1 MTETTV
7 RQPAAAGWRTP
18 TVIVVCGCLIAMIGF
33 GVRST
38 YGLFNSPLSEANGWG
53 RDVFALALAIQN
65 LLWGIG
71 QPFAGGLTDRYGP
84 AKVLTGGALL
94 YCAGVVLSAL
104 SPTPLALQLTAGLMV
119 GIGLSGAS
127 FGVVIAAFGRM
138 MPPEKRAWATGIAT
152 AAGSMGQ
159 FLFAPLG
166 SAFIAAYGWQ
176 TALMLLGGSLA
187 LVPLLAFALTGNG
200 GGHAGHAGGPG
211 VADQSAWSALKQAF
225 GHPSYVLLF
234 AGFFVCGFHL
244 AFITVHMPPY
254 LTDKGVDPALAG
266 WSIAL
271 IGLFN
276 MVGAYTS
283 GMLTG
288 RMPKRILLAGI
299 YAARAVAIALFIA
312 VPLSTASVLAFS
324 AAMGLLWL
332 STIPPTSGLIAVMFG
347 VRHLG
352 MLFGC
357 VFFSHQVGSF
367 LGVYLGGL
375 AYEHTGSYN
384 LVWYLGIAL
393 GIASAL
399 VHWPIAERPAAAR
412 LQPA

>member
-1 MTETTV
+1 MGTSTAT
-7 RQPAAAGWRTP
+7 AAPPGWRTP
-18 TVIVVCGCLIAMIGF
+18 AVVVACGCLIAMIGF

-38 YGLFNSPLSEANGWG
+38 YGLFNSPLSDAHGWG

-71 QPFAGGLTDRYGP
+71 QPFAGGLADRFGP
-84 AKVLTGGALL
+84 ARVLTGGAVL
-94 YCAGVVLSAL
+94 YGAGVVLSAL
-104 SPTPLALQLTAGLMV
+104 SPTPLALQLAAGLLV

-138 MPPEKRAWATGIAT
+138 MPPEKRGWATGIAT

-187 LVPLLAFALTGNG
+187 LVPLFAMALAGSG
-200 GGHAGHAGGPG
+200 GGRHPVVETVGDASVWG
-211 VADQSAWSALKQAF
+211 ALKQAF
-225 GHPSYVLLF
+225 GHPSYLLLF
-234 AGFFVCGFHL
+234 TGFFVCGFHL

-254 LTDKGVDPALAG
+254 LTDQGADPALAG

-276 MVGAYTS
+276 MAGAYAS
-283 GMLTG
+283 GILTG

-299 YAARAVAIALFIA
+299 YAARAVAIALFITL
-312 VPLSTASVLAFS
+312 PMSTGSVLMFS

-367 LGVYLGGL
+367 LGVWLGGVVF
-375 AYEHTGSYN
+375 ERTGSYDV
-384 LVWYLGIAL
+384 VWWMGVAL

-399 VHWPIAERPAAAR
+399 VHWPIAEKPAVPR